1 MINMKSIS
9 LGNGVI
15 GAVLIVFSLITF
27 LPFYYVMLASISD
40 PLLIKEGQL
49 ILWPKGLDFTAY
61 QIILENDRFISAF
74 MNTINRTVLGLI
86 INLALQLTFAYA
98 LSKKYLPGQKFFMI
112 YIIITMLFNGGI
124 IPTYLVVKGTG
135 LIDTIWA
142 LIIPAAISTWNV
154 ILLKSFFENVPDSL
168 EESARID
175 GANDLTIFWK
185 IYLPLST
192 ASIATIGLFIA
203 VTHWNTYMDA
213 VIYINTASKQVLQ
226 IFLRDMVVQLEMA
239 TLLGDMGAVSET
251 SSLSVRTASIFLVA
265 LPIIIVYPFI
275 QKYFVKGVMLGAVKG

>member
-1 MINMKSIS
+1 MKTIS
-9 LGNGVI
+9 LGNSVI
-15 GAVLIVFSLITF
+15 GAILIVFSLITF

-49 ILWPKGLDFTAY
+49 LLWPKGFDFTAY
-61 QIILENDRFISAF
+61 KTILGNDRFISAF
-74 MNTINRTVLGLI
+74 INTINRTVLGLA
-86 INLALQLTFAYA
+86 INLTLQLTFAYA
-98 LSKKYLPGQKFFMI
+98 LSKRYLPGQKFFMI
-112 YIIITMLFNGGI
+112 FIIITMLFNGGI
-124 IPTYLVVKGTG
+124 IPTYLVVKATG

-142 LIIPAAISTWNV
+142 LVIPTAISTWNV
-154 ILLKSFFENVPDSL
+154 ILLKSFFENIPDSL
-168 EESARID
+168 EESAKID
-175 GANDLTIFWK
+175 GANDWTIFWK

-192 ASIATIGLFIA
+192 ASMATIGLFIA

-213 VIYINTASKQVLQ
+213 VIYINSSSKQVLQ

-265 LPIIIVYPFI
+265 LPIILVYPFI
-275 QKYFVKGVMLGAVKG
+275 QRYFVKGVMLGAVKG

>member
-1 MINMKSIS
+1 MKTLS
-9 LGNGVI
+9 LGNSVI
-15 GAVLIVFSLITF
+15 GAILIVFSLVTF

-49 ILWPKGLDFTAY
+49 LLWPKGFDFTAY

-74 MNTINRTVLGLI
+74 INTINRTVLGLA
-86 INLALQLTFAYA
+86 INLTLQLTFAYA
-98 LSKKYLPGQKFFMI
+98 LSKRYLPGQKFFMI
-112 YIIITMLFNGGI
+112 FIIITMLFNGGI
-124 IPTYLVVKGTG
+124 IPTYLVVKATG

-142 LIIPAAISTWNV
+142 LVIPTAISTWNV
-154 ILLKSFFENVPDSL
+154 ILLKSFFENIPDSM

-175 GANDLTIFWK
+175 GANDWTIFWK

-192 ASIATIGLFIA
+192 ASMATIGLFIA

-213 VIYINTASKQVLQ
+213 VIYINSSSKQVLQ

-265 LPIIIVYPFI
+265 LPIILVYPFI
-275 QKYFVKGVMLGAVKG
+275 QRYFVKGVMLGAVKG

>member
-1 MINMKSIS
+1 MKSIS
-9 LGNGVI
+9 FGNSVI

-40 PLLIKEGQL
+40 PLLIKEGEL
-49 ILWPKGLDFTAY
+49 LLWPKGLDFTAY

-154 ILLKSFFENVPDSL
+154 ILLKSFFENIPDSL

-175 GANDLTIFWK
+175 GANDMTIFWK

-265 LPIIIVYPFI
+265 LPIIVVYPFI